1 MPAKIVLSHYQAI
14 QLVDTKGRESTVQI
28 SPDLGLTKI
37 VADLNDRGVTFPN
50 GEKLSWEIVVDI
62 AENENNCFILE
73 DGSATIIQA
82 FSETFERVYTLFPT
96 ESAPTML
103 VSGIPMHRIKGT
115 DPWRDTQSKIK
126 AFGRIS
132 GHILDTTTGLGYTA
146 IMAAERASRVTTV
159 ELDPAAQTIARR
171 NPWSRVLFDN
181 PKITQ
186 VIGDSNDEIETF
198 KDESFNGI
206 IHDPPMFSLAGELY
220 SLAFYQQTY
229 RVLNPNGRMF
239 HYIGN
244 PESKSGGRV
253 TRGVVQRLKKA
264 GFSKVVPRP
273 GAFGVLAFK

>member
-1 MPAKIVLSHYQAI
+1 MSALIVLSHYQVVHLIEARGH
-14 QLVDTKGRESTVQI
+14 TSSTEI
-28 SPDLGLTKI
+28 SPGLGLSNIEVVLTE
-37 VADLNDRGVTFPN
+37 ADVIFPN
-50 GEKLSWEIVVDI
+50 GERLAWEIISEI
-62 AENENNCFILE
+62 ADNENNCFSID
-73 DGSATIIQA
+73 DGNATVIQS

-115 DPWRDTQSKIK
+115 DPWRDTQGKIK
-126 AFGRIS
+126 AFGRVS

-146 IMAAERASRVTTV
+146 VRAAENADHVTTV

-171 NPWSRVLFDN
+171 NPWSQALFDN

-186 VIGDSNDEIETF
+186 LIGDSNDEIEKFANETF
-198 KDESFNGI
+198 SGI

-220 SLAFYQQTY
+220 SLAFYKQAY
-229 RVLNPNGRMF
+229 RVLKPNGRMF

-244 PESKSGGRV
+244 PGSKSGGRV

-264 GFSKVVPRP
+264 GFSRVVPRP
-273 GAFGVLAFK
+273 QAFGVLAYK